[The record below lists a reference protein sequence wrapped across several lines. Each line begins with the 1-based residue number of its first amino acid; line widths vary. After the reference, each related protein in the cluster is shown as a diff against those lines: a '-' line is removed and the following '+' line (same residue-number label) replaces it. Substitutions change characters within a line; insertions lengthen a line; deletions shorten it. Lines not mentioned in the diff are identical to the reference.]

1 MFIDRIPIIARS
13 HNRPSKEG
21 GIAGDRL
28 FQAFGLFWCL
38 ALMLGGAGVDY
49 PLAGMLVEAGGV
61 LLLLA
66 TVMRISHPAG
76 ACIGTAAIPTAIGL
90 AMLALPTIQ
99 LIPLPP
105 ALWQALPGRERAAE
119 IYGLLGWREAWLPLS
134 LDPEATTSAAL
145 SVIPAFAT
153 FLLIARTT
161 TTQRVT
167 CARMLVGVAL
177 LGALLGAVQV
187 ATGGN
192 FTLFDS
198 VHRGHAL
205 GFFTNRNHQALFL
218 LIAMPFACATASIED
233 RRRKRFSSSIWACA
247 GLVLV
252 LTAAVLAT
260 KSRSGAA
267 LLLIVL
273 PFCAAQLGLFKIR
286 LRAAA
291 IAALAAIALLAI
303 VASSSAV
310 QELAARFGNAHDD
323 RTTFWANTLVAIS
336 QSGIVGTGFG
346 TFPMIYRTVEP
357 LTDLAAGYVNHAHC
371 DYLELLLEGG
381 LAGIGLL
388 VAALGWIGFR
398 ASQLLKPGPASLDRR
413 LARAALIGILIIT
426 LHSLVDYPLRML
438 SLEILF
444 GFLCALLIL
453 PAQAARAKEAKH
465 FRSTRPRPPRLR
477 QLLAALVAIACL
489 YEVAVI
495 SLASYAVVN
504 DTASLAE
511 TLSSRSA
518 AAASYSAK
526 EIGDADPQRAA
537 SLARLA
543 LRHAPL
549 DVQALSTLALALE
562 KQGDEQA
569 ATAMMNAAASAGW
582 WDDATQIWLFDRA
595 RDVGR
600 YDIALERADA
610 LLRRERLEDA
620 LFPLLLEIAQDPR
633 AAAALVTRLEERPSW
648 RSDFLDWTDDQD
660 TTDPRELDRLWQMLA
675 RSSAPPSRREATVH
689 VAGLIRNHR
698 YAPARQLWLR
708 SIGANDAQSLFDGDF
723 TRAYNPPQE
732 GYASPFEWNF
742 SEDPGATSAIDQ
754 PPLAFSGV
762 AMNVTVD
769 PGFSGTVAR
778 QLVVLPPGTYQLSYA
793 VSRVENADPG
803 ATSWSARCVNSQ
815 HALDATALLQP
826 SGGRWDRAAF
836 RFEVPPDCPAQWIE
850 LRGTGNA
857 LSSSEFW
864 YDRLRI
870 SAF

>member
-1 MFIDRIPIIARS
+1 VFLDRIPINARS
-13 HNRPSKEG
+13 PFRRSG
-21 GIAGDRL
+21 DRGVAADRL
-28 FQAFGLFWCL
+28 FQSFAIFWCL
-38 ALMLGGAGVDY
+38 ALMLGGGGVDY

-61 LLLLA
+61 ILPLA
-66 TVMRISHPAG
+66 MYARTASPAG
-76 ACIGTAAIPTAIGL
+76 ARNPAAVPTAIGL
-90 AMLALPTIQ
+90 AMLALPVIQ

-119 IYGLLGWREAWLPLS
+119 IYGLLGWRDAWLPLS
-134 LDPEATTSAAL
+134 LEPEATKAAAL
-145 SVIPAFAT
+145 SVIPALAT

-161 TTQRVT
+161 TAQRIIS
-167 CARMLVGVAL
+167 ARILVGIAL

-233 RRRKRFSSSIWACA
+233 RRHKRFSSSSWANA
-247 GLVLV
+247 GLILV

-267 LLLIVL
+267 LLLVVL
-273 PFCAAQLGLFKIR
+273 PFCAVQLGLFKIR
-286 LRAAA
+286 LRTAA
-291 IAALAAIALLAI
+291 IVALAAIALLAI

-310 QELAARFGNAHDD
+310 QDLVARFGNAHDD

-336 QSGIVGTGFG
+336 QSGMLGTGFG
-346 TFPMIYRTVEP
+346 TFPIIYRTVEP

-381 LAGIGLL
+381 LPGIGLL

-398 ASQLLKPGPASLDRR
+398 ASQLLRAAPVSPDRR

-453 PAQAARAKEAKH
+453 PAQGARPEKAKQ
-465 FRSTRPRPPRLR
+465 FPSTRPRTPRLR
-477 QLLAALVAIACL
+477 QLLVALVAAACL
-489 YEVAVI
+489 YEVAVT
-495 SLASYAVVN
+495 SLASHAVINNAV
-504 DTASLAE
+504 SLAE
-511 TLSSRSA
+511 TLSSQSP
-518 AAASYSAK
+518 AAASYAAK
-526 EIGDADPQRAA
+526 TIADKDPPRAA

-549 DVQALSTLALALE
+549 DVQALSTLALAIE
-562 KQGDEQA
+562 KRGDEQA
-569 ATAMMNAAASAGW
+569 ATAMMNAAAGAGW

-620 LFPLLLEIAQDPR
+620 LFPLLLGMAGDAD

-648 RSDFLDWTDDQD
+648 RSDFLQWADEQDSTDQQQ
-660 TTDPRELDRLWQMLA
+660 LDRLWQMLS
-675 RSSAPPSRREATVH
+675 RSSAPPSAREATVH
-689 VAGLIRNHR
+689 VAGLIKNHR
-698 YAPARQLWLR
+698 YAQAKQLWLR
-708 SIGANDAQSLFDGDF
+708 AIGASGTQALFDGDF
-723 TRAYNPPQE
+723 IRAYKPLQE
-732 GYASPFEWNF
+732 GYASPFEWSFND
-742 SEDPGATSAIDQ
+742 DPGAATAIDQ
-754 PPLAFSGV
+754 PPLPYSRV

-769 PGFSGTVAR
+769 PGFSGTIAR
-778 QLVVLPPGTYQLSYA
+778 QLVVLPPGSYELGYAMLA
-793 VSRVENADPG
+793 VDNADPG
-803 ATSWSARCVNSQ
+803 AASWSVRCVNSE
-815 HALDATALLQP
+815 HRLDATTLSQP
-826 SGGRWDRAAF
+826 AGGRWGRAAV
-836 RFEVPPDCPAQWIE
+836 RVEVPGDCPAQWVE

-857 LSSSEFW
+857 LSSSELW

-870 SAF
+870 FSF